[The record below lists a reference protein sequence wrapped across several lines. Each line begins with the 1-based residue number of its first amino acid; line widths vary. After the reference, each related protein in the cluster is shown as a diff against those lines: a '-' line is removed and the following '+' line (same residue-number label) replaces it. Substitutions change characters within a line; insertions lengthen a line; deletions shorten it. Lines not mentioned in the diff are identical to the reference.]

1 MSVLLAITGSRHAW
15 HLELA
20 TEVKAIIQEIQM
32 FSMLAHISNMI
43 YTQYFDL
50 GLGDHIVILLDNNA
64 YLI

>member
-1 MSVLLAITGSRHAW
+1 MLLPLAGSRYAW
-15 HLELA
+15 HLELE

-32 FSMLAHISNMI
+32 FSMLAHISNVI
-43 YTQYFDL
+43 YPQYFNL